1 MNCKQWSLATAV
13 GLMFA
18 CSVYSQD
25 LSYRQDATAQV
36 AGSFVKTTID
46 NAVQQTATHTGNI
59 LGTYRYY
66 FTRHSG
72 VELNYGWNRGTQSY
86 TFGPTSI
93 GVASNVHEVSAAY
106 VYRIPFKQWSLF
118 VLGGGG
124 ALVFD
129 PRGNVNV
136 TGASWQARGA
146 FNYGGG
152 ADVSITRRVFLRA
165 EYRGLIYSSPTY
177 DVTAWRGMDRLT
189 HRAAPSIGIGCRF

>member
-1 MNCKQWSLATAV
+1 MNWKKWSSASAV
-13 GLMFA
+13 GLLFV

-25 LSYRQDATAQV
+25 LSYRQEATAQA
-36 AGSFVKTTID
+36 AGSFVKTTTD
-46 NAVQQTATHTGNI
+46 DGVQQTATHTGNI

-72 VELNYGWNRGTQSY
+72 VELNYGWTRGTQNY
-86 TFGPTSI
+86 QFGTNSI
-93 GVASNVHEVSAAY
+93 GIASNVHEVSAAY
-106 VYRIPFKQWSLF
+106 VYRIPFQQWSLF

-129 PRGNVNV
+129 PRNNVNV
-136 TGASWQARGA
+136 PGAAWQAKGA

-152 ADVSITRRVFLRA
+152 ADFDITRRVFLRA

-177 DVTAWRGMDRLT
+177 DVGSLRGMDRLT
-189 HRAAPSIGIGCRF
+189 HRAAPSIGIGYRF